1 MHSRFH
7 ETLRLLRKGLAL
19 LLVIVVAMLAAS
31 VALVGWNEFKR
42 TRQLDRLSRETQ
54 VPQALID
61 TGERP
66 LAPLFGSLEE
76 RICVLHPYTGN
87 RGIEAMSPEEEQA
100 ARRLDLPSEDL
111 TWYLVAFQG
120 KAIARVLLINEATV
134 AELTS
139 DSMCFG
145 QHEIGLIRVQQHPT
159 SPPPIRQ
166 VQFIKGSA
174 K

>member
-1 MHSRFH
+1 MHPKFH
-7 ETLRLLRKGLAL
+7 EMRRLLRKGLAL
-19 LLVIVVAMLAAS
+19 LLVIVVATLAAS
-31 VALVGWNEFKR
+31 VTLIGWNEFKR

-61 TGERP
+61 LGERP
-66 LAPLFGSLEE
+66 LVSLFGPVEE
-76 RICVLHPYTGN
+76 RVCVLHPYTGN

-100 ARRLDLPSEDL
+100 VRRLDLPSEDL

-120 KAIARVLLINEATV
+120 KAVARVLLINETTV
-134 AELTS
+134 AELAS

-145 QHEIGLIRVQQHPT
+145 RHDIGLIQVQQHPT
-159 SPPPIRQ
+159 WPPPIRQ
-166 VQFIKGSA
+166 VQFIKWSV